1 MGTIRSQLGRNVP
14 RFLWVPGS
22 IEYSSYV
29 YKHRACH
36 LDLQRWHF
44 SCTVFIVTGTIPV
57 NPVRKADRS
66 KRRPENAPGCFFIDD
81 ECISCGACWRLAP
94 TFIFSHSV
102 HTFAF
107 FSRQPV
113 TDRETRV
120 AEEALLI
127 CPVGAIGAEDS
138 A

>member
-1 MGTIRSQLGRNVP
+1 LR
-14 RFLWVPGS
+14 
-22 IEYSSYV
+22 
-29 YKHRACH
+29 C
-36 LDLQRWHF
+36 WHF
-44 SCTVFIVTGTIPV
+44 SCTFVFVPRKIPG
-57 NPVRKADRS
+57 NPVRKADQSR
-66 KRRPENAPGCFFIDD
+66 RRPENVPGCFFIDE

-94 TFIFSHSV
+94 TFIFSHPV

-127 CPVGAIGAEDS
+127 CPVGAIGTEDS